1 MLRRRPSLLIRPE
14 LDDAPLHTT
23 LTELR
28 PTQQLHGLGAGRTR
42 PPWEPVAD
50 LLRATGRDWD
60 RRAHRIAVLAER
72 LPAAIPQRWAAD
84 RPGDGDALTL
94 HAFVASNRASATD
107 TTAVRAAEHS
117 CLRAAEA
124 CPEDPTPWLAL
135 LTLMDTCAV
144 PVKDAVPAWT
154 EAVNRAPW
162 LRTSYHRL
170 LRYLSPRRHGTVPD
184 MMDFAWQAAARAPHG
199 SPLAL
204 LPVAARV
211 ELMAH
216 RRGATPFDALGSGG
230 GNWNEPRSV
239 HEIDLALK
247 GWFDART
254 APHAEAVTDLNVLAF
269 ALTRAHRPAEAAPVF
284 QRLGRHMTRH
294 PWDLLPEPERTFVY
308 WRERST
314 GGRGRT

>member
-1 MLRRRPSLLIRPE
+1 M
-14 LDDAPLHTT
+14 
-23 LTELR
+23 
-28 PTQQLHGLGAGRTR
+28 
-42 PPWEPVAD
+42 AD

>member
-14 LDDAPLHTT
+14 LDDDPLHRT

-28 PTQQLHGLGAGRTR
+28 PTPQLHGLGAGRSR

-50 LLRATGRDWD
+50 LLRTTGRDWD
-60 RRAHRIAVLAER
+60 RRAHRLAVLARR
-72 LPAAIPQRWAAD
+72 LPAAVPQRWTAD
-84 RPGDGDALTL
+84 RPDDGDALTL
-94 HAFVASNRASATD
+94 RAFVESHRTAATD
-107 TTAVRAAEHS
+107 RAAVRRAEHA
-117 CLRAAEA
+117 CLSAAEA

-135 LTLMDTCAV
+135 LSLMDTCAV
-144 PVKDAVPAWT
+144 PVKDAVPVWT
-154 EAVNRAPW
+154 EAVDRAPW

-170 LRYLSPRRHGTVPD
+170 LRYLSPRAHGTVPD

-216 RRGATPFDALGSGG
+216 RQGSTPVDALGSGG

-247 GWFDART
+247 GWFDVGT
-254 APHAEAVTDLNVLAF
+254 APHAEAVTDLNTLAF
-269 ALTRAHRPAEAAPVF
+269 ALTRAHRPVEAAPVF
-284 QRLGRHMTRH
+284 VRLGRHMTRH
-294 PWDLLPEPERTFVY
+294 PWDLLPEPQRTFTY

-314 GGRGRT
+314 HA

>member
-1 MLRRRPSLLIRPE
+1 MY
-14 LDDAPLHTT
+14 A
-23 LTELR
+23 
-28 PTQQLHGLGAGRTR
+28 
-42 PPWEPVAD
+42 
-50 LLRATGRDWD
+50 
-60 RRAHRIAVLAER
+60 
-72 LPAAIPQRWAAD
+72 
-84 RPGDGDALTL
+84 
-94 HAFVASNRASATD
+94 
-107 TTAVRAAEHS
+107 
-117 CLRAAEA
+117 
-124 CPEDPTPWLAL
+124 
-135 LTLMDTCAV
+135 CAV

-170 LRYLSPRRHGTVPD
+170 LRYLSPRGHGTVPD

-216 RRGATPFDALGSGG
+216 RQGATPLGVLGSGG

-247 GWFDART
+247 SWFDVGT
-254 APHAEAVTDLNVLAF
+254 ALHAEGVTDLNILAF

-294 PWDLLPEPERTFVY
+294 PWDLLPEPERTFAY
-308 WRERST
+308 WRESAT
-314 GGRGRT
+314 GRRGRT

>member
-14 LDDAPLHTT
+14 LDDDPLHRT

-28 PTQQLHGLGAGRTR
+28 PTPQLHGLGAGRTR
-42 PPWEPVAD
+42 PPWEPVAE

-60 RRAHRIAVLAER
+60 RRAHRLAVLARR
-72 LPAAIPQRWAAD
+72 LPVAVPQRWTAD
-84 RPGDGDALTL
+84 RPEDGDALTL
-94 HAFVASNRASATD
+94 RAFVETHRTPATD
-107 TTAVRAAEHS
+107 QAAVRRAEHS

-135 LTLMDTCAV
+135 LSLMDTCAV
-144 PVKDAVPAWT
+144 PVKDAVPVWT

-170 LRYLSPRRHGTVPD
+170 LRYLSPRGHGTVPD

-216 RRGATPFDALGSGG
+216 RQGSTPVDALGSGG

-247 GWFDART
+247 SWFDVGT
-254 APHAEAVTDLNVLAF
+254 APHAEAVTDLNTLAF

-284 QRLGRHMTRH
+284 VRLGRHMTRH
-294 PWDLLPEPERTFVY
+294 PWDLLPEPERTFAY
-308 WRERST
+308 WQERST
-314 GGRGRT
+314 DGRGRT